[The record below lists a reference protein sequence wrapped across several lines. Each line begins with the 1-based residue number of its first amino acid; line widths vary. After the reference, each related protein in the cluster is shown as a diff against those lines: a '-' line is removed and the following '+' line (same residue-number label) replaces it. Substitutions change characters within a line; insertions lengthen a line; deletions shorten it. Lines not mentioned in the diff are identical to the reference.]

1 MDAYSSFASTT
12 PGASRA
18 ARDQRRRQRKT
29 AAAEEE
35 EEEAVRA
42 SLVAKAAAMTKI
54 AENMA
59 AHNEAMLQG
68 IRAQRPASPPPTR
81 VDWLA
86 RNRANVSA
94 NRNPIGRR
102 GQLAL
107 AKAQVMAAATAHIPE
122 TAASQRASAR
132 AAAKLERQT
141 VAPEELN
148 RESDE
153 LIRLALEEV
162 GRGEQL
168 TLIEGA
174 TRRPARAGR
183 RSGRGARGAR
193 GRGRGGR
200 GGRGRMDTSGGRGGH
215 MLRSGN
221 VLYSKG
227 LSSSQSLRG

>member
-193 GRGRGGR
+193 GRGRGSGAAP
-200 GGRGRMDTSGGRGGH
+200 GGGGGH